1 MGALFAGWPPEAI
14 ATAMTLLAG
23 ALAWPAK
30 AAFQI
35 FVTGTA
41 HKAKTHEQG
50 WALAKDRGEEII
62 ALRQEIDRR
71 TAFFRTIIDRM
82 RRRETAYATG
92 CELLLI
98 AMPPE
103 PTRAIALREEGEGA
117 VRDGAATLGWGRG
130 FWRMLKGRNRLAEIP
145 ADTSRDRIGA
155 ALREAYK
162 IDDQGDAQMRRLVD
176 QLGQIEGNG
185 RA

>member
-103 PTRAIALREEGEGA
+103 PTPEQLLCVRRAKELFETALLHSDGEGA
-117 VRDGAATLGWGRG
+117 SG
-130 FWRMLKGRNRLAEIP
+130 EC
-145 ADTSRDRIGA
+145 
-155 ALREAYK
+155 
-162 IDDQGDAQMRRLVD
+162 
-176 QLGQIEGNG
+176 
-185 RA
+185 